1 LKEKFNVS
9 RVLCECGVDDRK
21 RDFDGRADG
30 ARGETTLFEVG
41 AEKISYG
48 KPREKEKGS

>member
-1 LKEKFNVS
+1 VS
-9 RVLCECGVDDRK
+9 RVLCECGVDDRECDVY
-21 RDFDGRADG
+21 RRADG
-30 ARGETTLFEVG
+30 ARYESASFEND